1 MDLEKRIRM
10 AAESILENESLREGL
25 DDQAASALLDWGIAR
40 AKQIASLTA
49 DIQDEDEAEQASHPR
64 MRALR
69 QMLRIAAQLCA
80 ENIDSVEHSA
90 LMEELT
96 NLIPLV
102 YGEGTVV
109 PETSQWDSLLALESS
124 SAQEKII
131 TLRELIE
138 NDPSIRKGD

>member
-10 AAESILENESLREGL
+10 AAESILENESLRDGL
-25 DDQAASALLDWGIAR
+25 DDQTASALLDWGIAR

-49 DIQDEDEAEQASHPR
+49 DIQDEDEAEQASYPR

-69 QMLRIAAQLCA
+69 QMLRIAAQLSA
-80 ENIDSVEHSA
+80 ENIDSVEHSV

-124 SAQEKII
+124 SAQEKIT
-131 TLRELIE
+131 TLRDL
-138 NDPSIRKGD
+138 